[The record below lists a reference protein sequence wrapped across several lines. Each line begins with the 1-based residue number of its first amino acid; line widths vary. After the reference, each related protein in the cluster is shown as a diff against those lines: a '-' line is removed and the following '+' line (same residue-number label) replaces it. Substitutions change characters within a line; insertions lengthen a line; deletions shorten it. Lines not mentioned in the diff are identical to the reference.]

1 MLHISTQLE
10 NNVGHLLLTLET
22 KTLKVAK
29 LFNLVTQDEIGSN
42 FSMQYLENQAYLSR
56 KKLHFNGLG
65 TYKILKN

>member
-29 LFNLVTQDEIGSN
+29 LFNLVTQDDIGSN
-42 FSMQYLENQAYLSR
+42 CTMIYLENQAYLNR
-56 KKLHFNGLG
+56 KKLQFF
-65 TYKILKN
+65 